1 MEDKKILELL
11 WNRISSAIDALAA
24 KYGQRLYLT
33 AMNILGNHHDAEE
46 TVNDTYLALWNA
58 IPPQRPDPLAGYVHR
73 TGRNIA
79 LNRLRSDSAQ
89 KRNSSYDLSLDELA
103 DVIPGDTLEDALDA
117 RELGRAIDCFLDT
130 LSQQN
135 RVFFLRRYWFGD
147 SVMDLANAHAMTPNA
162 MTVRLSRLRAQLKD
176 YLIKEGIFDET
187 QKAGR
192 SYE

>member
-79 LNRLRSDSAQ
+79 LKRLRSDSAQ

-103 DVIPGDTLEDALDA
+103 DVIPGDTLEDLLDA
-117 RELGRAIDCFLDT
+117 RELGRAIDRFLDT

-135 RVFFLRRYWFGD
+135 RVIFLRRYWFGD
-147 SVMDLANAHAMTPNA
+147 SVMDLANSQALTPNA

-176 YLIKEGIFDET
+176 YLIKEGFFDET